1 MTFELILIGQIDK
14 SVFNKTAR
22 TDNNSTIIDQ
32 LSNDT
37 DSNKLSISG
46 ELDYGSPFDFYDAAD
61 IILKN
66 FTFPKITQPTKR
78 KKDEQKFYTCTN
90 EGRIN
95 SNDTAVYISWIMS
108 AIFCLMSLFGNS
120 LILCIALIDKSL
132 NSPTFVTLK
141 SLSIISIINA
151 VIVVVHTY
159 FLCEITVM
167 VNMLTGDKVLFCK
180 VRNIYGEFA
189 EKMIL
194 YHLCFLALQRFFLT
208 ISPLKAHFLLTAK
221 HVRRVIIF
229 TYISCLALEIAFVL
243 FQMTPCDTQLFEG
256 FISPPIVYKLILL
269 GVSAI
274 LFFLTVLASVVRKKI
289 TSSYLQSTSQHT
301 QSKLASTVIILF
313 AIFYIGLIGM
323 DICMYYACL
332 DDEEI
337 FVIVK
342 WLASHLHLMLYA
354 FNPIILCLRLKSIRQ
369 KLLDGFCLKCRN
381 K

>member
-194 YHLCFLALQRFFLT
+194 YHLCFLALQRFF
-208 ISPLKAHFLLTAK
+208 
-221 HVRRVIIF
+221 
-229 TYISCLALEIAFVL
+229 
-243 FQMTPCDTQLFEG
+243 
-256 FISPPIVYKLILL
+256 
-269 GVSAI
+269 
-274 LFFLTVLASVVRKKI
+274 
-289 TSSYLQSTSQHT
+289 
-301 QSKLASTVIILF
+301 
-313 AIFYIGLIGM
+313 
-323 DICMYYACL
+323 
-332 DDEEI
+332 
-337 FVIVK
+337 
-342 WLASHLHLMLYA
+342 
-354 FNPIILCLRLKSIRQ
+354 
-369 KLLDGFCLKCRN
+369 
-381 K
+381 